1 MYFKDNAVKLLSSF
15 FGVGYLPLVP
25 GTFGSLAGVFLFYC
39 AAGSRLIHLWL
50 ALLMAVLGFLVSG
63 KAERVFN
70 KKDPKF
76 VVIDEVAGMLVSLLF
91 LPFYDPWLVAIGFLL
106 FRILDTL
113 KPFPAGCLQE
123 IKGSIGIMSDDLVAG
138 LYTNIMLQ
146 LIARFA
152 LLNGS

>member
-1 MYFKDNAVKLLSSF
+1 MHFKNNLIKLLSSF
-15 FGVGYLPLVP
+15 FGIGYLPLVP

-39 AAGSRLIHLWL
+39 ACGSRLIHLWL
-50 ALLMAVLGFLVSG
+50 TSLMIVLGFLVSG
-63 KAERVFN
+63 KAERIFQQ
-70 KKDPKF
+70 KDPKF

-91 LPFYDPWLVAIGFLL
+91 LPFYDPWLVGIGFLF

-123 IKGSIGIMSDDLVAG
+123 LKGSIGIMSDDLAAG
-138 LYTNIMLQ
+138 IYTNIMLQ

-152 LLNGS
+152 LLKGS